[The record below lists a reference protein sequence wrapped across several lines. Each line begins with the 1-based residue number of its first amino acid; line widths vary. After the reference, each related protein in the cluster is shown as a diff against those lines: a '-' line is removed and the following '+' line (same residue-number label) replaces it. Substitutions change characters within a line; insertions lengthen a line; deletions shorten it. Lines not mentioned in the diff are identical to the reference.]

1 MILSERI
8 RREVVLHPFGKSAS
22 GGRGSKWFTQN
33 WPDVGPKFKKTLSKG
48 CTSDD
53 VIGIGD
59 HLRDF
64 FKGQA
69 DTNDNR
75 LLDKYQR
82 NTMVG
87 TVGDGWQS
95 LIGYYL
101 NLGYLGSHAI
111 ALTKSFVPK
120 TVKDILSVSYTDGS
134 VNADIDIAIISNPK
148 ISREASSGNFATD
161 VKRFDEII
169 RNSLSETA
177 LIVIQSKTNWN
188 ENAQIPMLWDLLYSQ
203 VREGGASS
211 SYRIGADYATLQD
224 LSYFG
229 YSFMTVP
236 TNDRAVKIESNRVE
250 ARRVRHLSMGAYW
263 GMKSKQGVIKSIKCF
278 FADAHSK
285 CGEHFPRPIHVG
297 VEACNAVHRRP
308 HIGDFTAFQID
319 KI

>member
-1 MILSERI
+1 MILSENI
-8 RREVVLHPFGKSAS
+8 RREVVLHPFGKSAR
-22 GGRGSKWFTQN
+22 GGNGIKWFTQN
-33 WPDVGPKFKKTLSKG
+33 WDDVGPKFANVLKQG
-48 CTSDD
+48 CSSED

-59 HLRDF
+59 HLRSF

-69 DTNDNR
+69 NDDDNA

-95 LIGYYL
+95 LISYYL

-111 ALTKSFVPK
+111 ALTRSFVPK

-134 VNADIDIAIISNPK
+134 VNADIDIALISNPQ

-169 RNSLSETA
+169 KNSLSETS

-203 VREGGASS
+203 VREGSPS
-211 SYRIGADYATLQD
+211 TNYRIGADYATLQD

-236 TNDRAVKIESNRVE
+236 TNDRAVKIEPNRVE

-285 CGEHFPRPIHVG
+285 CADHFPRPIHVG
-297 VEACNAVHRRP
+297 VEACNAVHGRP
-308 HIGDFTAFQID
+308 YIGDFEAFHIS
-319 KI
+319 